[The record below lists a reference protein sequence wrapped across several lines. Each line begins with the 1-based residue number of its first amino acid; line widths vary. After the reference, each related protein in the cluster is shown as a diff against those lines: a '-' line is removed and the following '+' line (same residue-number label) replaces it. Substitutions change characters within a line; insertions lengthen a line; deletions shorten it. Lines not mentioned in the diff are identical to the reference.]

1 MKGIGLILS
10 IGLLILFFFNAN
22 IVFAGFGVSPS
33 GVRNHHLLPGSHF
46 EQTIHFVQGKPDR
59 DLWATIEV
67 DPAKEFPELKE
78 WISFDRGFGFT
89 IPAGNQQ
96 FPVKVIVDV
105 PQDAEFKNYRG
116 KLWVKTGAKKV
127 EGEGGTVAISVGA
140 IVQLDLT
147 VSLEEIYG
155 FAPRGGTIKDAEQ
168 SRPIKVGV
176 KLENVGNIDDKPSK
190 IRLEVR
196 DVYSKEL
203 LRTSEE
209 TKLEIIKAFATKTLT
224 VKFSNKLDLGTYF
237 GTVTT
242 FKDEHII
249 GDFRQAFHV
258 VERTDI
264 LYKIFSKWYTW
275 VILLAIIL
283 TVLIRKKRKKIKEWL
298 KRWKSKKLEKKRS
311 KIEKKLRKLEM

>member
-10 IGLLILFFFNAN
+10 IGLLVLFFFNAN

-46 EQTIHFVQGKPDR
+46 EQTIYLVQGKPDR

-67 DPAKEFPELKE
+67 DPAEEYPELKE
-78 WISFDRGFGFT
+78 WISIDRGFGFT
-89 IPAGNQQ
+89 VPAGNQQ
-96 FPVKVIVDV
+96 FPVKVIIDV

-116 KLWVKTGAKKV
+116 KLWIKTAAKNV
-127 EGEGGTVAISVGA
+127 EGEGGAVAIAVGA

-155 FAPRGGTIKDAEQ
+155 FAPRGGIIKDTEQ
-168 SRPIKVGV
+168 GRPIKVGV
-176 KLENVGNIDDKPSK
+176 TLENVGNIDDKPSK

-203 LRTSEE
+203 LQTSEVTKIE
-209 TKLEIIKAFATKTLT
+209 TIKAFEKKQVN
-224 VKFSNKLDLGTYF
+224 VKFPNKLDLGTYF
-237 GTVTT
+237 GTVITY
-242 FKDEHII
+242 KDEHVI

-275 VILLAIIL
+275 VILWVIIL

-298 KRWKSKKLEKKRS
+298 KKWKAKKLEKKRG